1 LGEGPPN
8 FWTCIIQSS
17 QFPTMWP
24 SFRAIGRGTSE
35 NAWRNKKKK
44 KTSRAFYKSSR
55 TTVTGGLKRCV
66 VQLLSW
72 RHTDKPR
79 HSGFARYRM
88 EQCKHFRIRPNVY
101 RNTENKIN
109 IIRTG
114 YAMFSRSADVETTFD
129 FTHLFSDENV

>member
-1 LGEGPPN
+1 
-8 FWTCIIQSS
+8 
-17 QFPTMWP
+17 
-24 SFRAIGRGTSE
+24 
-35 NAWRNKKKK
+35 
-44 KTSRAFYKSSR
+44 
-55 TTVTGGLKRCV
+55 
-66 VQLLSW
+66 
-72 RHTDKPR
+72 
-79 HSGFARYRM
+79 M